1 MVICIID
8 NIIRNADKQVLRIFI
23 WKEMKEAFIK
33 LHIAVLIAG
42 STGLFGKLITLGEF
56 PLTFYRVT
64 FAAIMFWIFMTF
76 TGKVHR
82 LPFHQ
87 MLRMGGVGLL
97 LALHWVFFYGSI
109 KYSNISIG
117 VVCFSLVGFF
127 TAIFEPIILRR
138 RFSLKELLF
147 SLLTVLGILLIFHFD
162 SRYRFG
168 IVLGI
173 ISSALNSLFTITNKM
188 TSAKT
193 GHSASTILLYAMTGG
208 AIGMMV
214 LLPFFVGAFPE
225 VRLLPTMVDFLWLLA
240 LSSVSTLLLYLLQ
253 IQTLKVISAFTV
265 SLTFNLEP
273 IYSIIMAMLFFG
285 EAKQLGLSF
294 YAGLFLIFLS
304 VALQTLSV
312 ARDTKKRR

>member
-8 NIIRNADKQVLRIFI
+8 NIIRNTDKQVLRIFI

-76 TGKVHR
+76 TGNVHR
-82 LPFHQ
+82 LPFRQ
-87 MLRMGGVGLL
+87 MLKMGGVGLL

-138 RFSLKELLF
+138 QLSLKELLF

-214 LLPFFVGAFPE
+214 LLPFFVGAFSE
-225 VRLLPTMVDFLWLLA
+225 VRLLPTIVDFLWLLA

-304 VALQTLSV
+304 VALQTFSV

>member
-1 MVICIID
+1 
-8 NIIRNADKQVLRIFI
+8 
-23 WKEMKEAFIK
+23 MKEAFLK

-42 STGLFGKLITLGEF
+42 STGLFGKLITLSEF
-56 PLTFYRVT
+56 PLSMYRVG
-64 FAAIMFWIFMTF
+64 FAAIMFWAFMAL

-82 LPFHQ
+82 LP
-87 MLRMGGVGLL
+87 LRHILKMAGVGLL

-127 TAIFEPIILRR
+127 TALFEPIILKRR
-138 RFSLKELLF
+138 LSFRELLF

-168 IVLGI
+168 IILGI
-173 ISSALNSLFTITNKM
+173 ISSALNSLFTISNKM
-188 TSAKT
+188 TSSST
-193 GHSASTILLYAMTGG
+193 RHSASTILLYAMTGG
-208 AIGMMV
+208 ALGMV
-214 LLPFFVGAFPE
+214 ILLPFFIGAFPAE
-225 VRLLPTMVDFLWLLA
+225 RLQPTMPDFLWLLL

-265 SLTFNLEP
+265 NLTFNLEP

-285 EAKQLGLSF
+285 EAKQLNASF

-304 VALQTLSV
+304 VALQTLAV
-312 ARDTKKRR
+312 ARETKKAKRL